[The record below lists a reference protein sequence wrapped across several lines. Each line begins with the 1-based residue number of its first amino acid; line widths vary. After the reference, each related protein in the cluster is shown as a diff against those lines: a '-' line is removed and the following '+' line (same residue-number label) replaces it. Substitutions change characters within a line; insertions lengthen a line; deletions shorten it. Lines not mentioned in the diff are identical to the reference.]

1 MDHAE
6 KIAQK
11 IAPKLQAELEKKG
24 FIIPTIVA
32 VSALVS
38 LIINLIKLAKLCK
51 YDADEALNHIKK
63 PNVID
68 KIKIRKAIRSSLREN
83 KVSLPRG
90 KESDESLILIEK
102 AISDAASKLTKKD
115 INFISEGIGD

>member
-11 IAPKLQAELEKKG
+11 IAPKLQSDLEKKG
-24 FIIPTIVA
+24 FIIPTIVV

-38 LIINLIKLAKLCK
+38 IIVNLIKLAKLCK
-51 YDADEALNHIKK
+51 YDADEALEHIKK
-63 PNVID
+63 PTVLD

-83 KVSLPRG
+83 KVVLPRG
-90 KESDESLILIEK
+90 KESDESLMAIEK
-102 AISDAASKLTKKD
+102 AVSDAASKLTKKD
-115 INFISEGIGD
+115 INFIVEGIGE